1 MILVRTLKIANHITA
16 MSLNTYVTATNCD
29 RFSLS
34 LNSTAF
40 LPVAAAKPK
49 ILETQPVKTSNLSI
63 SNTGVKA
70 SAAAKSTAISSM
82 NVAGNRTA
90 DDQAELFEKRDEGL
104 PIMKSGLE
112 GSGVLT

>member
-1 MILVRTLKIANHITA
+1 

-49 ILETQPVKTSNLSI
+49 SQETLAVKQSNLSI
-63 SNTGVKA
+63 GGTGVKA

-82 NVAGNRTA
+82 NVAGMRTT
-90 DDQAELFEKRDEGL
+90 DD
-104 PIMKSGLE
+104 
-112 GSGVLT
+112 

>member
-1 MILVRTLKIANHITA
+1 
-16 MSLNTYVTATNCD
+16 MSLNTFVTATNCD

-40 LPVAAAKPK
+40 IPVVATKPK
-49 ILETQPVKTSNLSI
+49 TQETLAVKQSNLSI
-63 SNTGVKA
+63 GGNPKA

-82 NVAGNRTA
+82 NVAGVRTA
-90 DDQAELFEKRDEGL
+90 DDQSELFEKRDEGL

-112 GSGVLT
+112 SGIST